1 MHAICT
7 NNVKVNIMVS
17 CYKINLKQEK
27 YYNHFSHIREDE
39 VFIEKKKQ
47 YIANILM
54 WSNVL

>member
-39 VFIEKKKQ
+39 VFIEKKN
-47 YIANILM
+47 NILPIY
-54 WSNVL
+54 